1 MHKYNSTYRNISGFS
16 LVEIMIAMIIS
27 LVLMGGVIQVFLGS
41 KQSYRTNEGIA
52 RMQENIRFAMGR
64 LSEDLSAA
72 GYMGCDDSSGVDIA
86 NNLLLV
92 NALDSSSATATS
104 VAYDFGN
111 PITGFDGTGLNGSDS
126 ISIRRAFSGSNVP
139 LISPMASQTAPLVL
153 DTAASTNYSS
163 LQKWDTL
170 AVSDCYTTSIFMI
183 TNNPTTS
190 GGVIRHDP
198 GLLPPSGHANEGLKN
213 LADPSDNTIN
223 DLQTAYGAE
232 TASVATAIKVATTT
246 YALCTGTLGTNTA
259 LCQDGSILVD
269 GVQDMQIVYGLDS
282 DGTPGVERLVTAS
295 SAALTAA
302 GLNSVSNI
310 QITLN
315 MDSVDR
321 MNNGSLI
328 TKTITHTIDLRNR

>member
-1 MHKYNSTYRNISGFS
+1 MRKYNSTIRNTSGFS

-64 LSEDLSAA
+64 LGEDLSTA
-72 GYMGCDDSSGVDIA
+72 GYMGCDDSSGVDLG
-86 NNLLLV
+86 NNLLLT
-92 NALDSSSATATS
+92 NALDSSSATATTI
-104 VAYDFGN
+104 AYDFAN

-126 ISIRRAFSGSNVP
+126 ISIRRAFTGSNVP
-139 LISPMASQTAPLVL
+139 LATKMLIETGPLSVDATAP
-153 DTAASTNYSS
+153 NYNT
-163 LQKWDTL
+163 LEQWDTL
-170 AVSDCYTTSIFMI
+170 AVSDCWSTSIFMV
-183 TNNPTTS
+183 TNNPATS
-190 GGVIRHDP
+190 GGILRHDP
-198 GLLPPSGHANEGLKN
+198 GLSPPAGHANEGLKN
-213 LADPSDNTIN
+213 LAAYADNSKN
-223 DLQTAYGAE
+223 DLQHLYG
-232 TASVATAIKVATTT
+232 TKVSSVATAIKVATTT
-246 YALCTGTLGTNTA
+246 YALCAGTLGTNTA

-282 DGTPGVERLVTAS
+282 DGTPGVERFVTAS

-302 GLNSVSNI
+302 GLNNVSNI
-310 QITLN
+310 QVTLN